1 MLQPEPVC
9 LLIADISGYTSYLAG
24 VELDHAHDIL
34 ADLIGTIVTALRPTF
49 RLAKLEGDAA
59 FVFAPAGKL
68 DASLLLDTVE
78 RCYFGF
84 RRRRRD
90 VRQATSCP
98 CNACVR
104 IPDLN
109 LKFVVHHGMALRQR
123 IAGRE
128 ELLGSDVI
136 VVHRLLKNEI
146 VERLGIGA
154 YALLT
159 QASVD
164 AVAIDPQALGMQ
176 PRAETYEHVGEVG
189 TWVHDLERRW
199 QEEEARQRVF
209 VTPAESWF
217 TVSVSTTAPP
227 QLAWEFL
234 TAPGRRP
241 SWQVGVT
248 EVVLADS
255 TGNRRAVGATN
266 HCVHGTEGGV
276 TEEILDWRPYD
287 YLSDRGTHHTPAGP
301 VKMLE
306 TIELEPTATGTTVH
320 FRYGPPKTAK
330 ERAIMAGLEPMY
342 RGVFAA
348 RMARLVEQLDAETAA
363 RGAAQAEEPELPAP
377 RADGVLAGLA
387 PDAAA
392 GSGSATHAPVGGS

>member
-1 MLQPEPVC
+1 MLHAEPVC

-24 VELDHAHDIL
+24 VELDHAQDIL
-34 ADLIGTIVTALRPTF
+34 ADLIGTVVTALRPTF

-59 FVFAPAGKL
+59 FVFAPAAKL
-68 DASLLLDTVE
+68 DGSLLLDTIE

-90 VRQATSCP
+90 VRQATTCP
-98 CNACVR
+98 CTACLR

-109 LKFVVHHGMALRQR
+109 LKFVVHTGMALRQR

-136 VVHRLLKNEI
+136 VVHRLLKNEV

-164 AVAIDPQALGMQ
+164 AVAVDPAALGMR
-176 PRAETYEHVGEVG
+176 PLAETYEHLGEVG

-209 VTPAESWF
+209 VTPEASWF
-217 TVSVSTTAPP
+217 TVSVVTTAPP

-255 TGNRRAVGATN
+255 PGNRRAVGATT
-266 HCVHGTEGGV
+266 HCRHGADGGV

-287 YLSDRGTHHTPAGP
+287 YVSDRGTHETPAGP

-306 TIELEPTATGTTVH
+306 TIELEPTATGTTIH
-320 FRYGPPKTAK
+320 FRYGQPRTAK
-330 ERAIMAGLEPMY
+330 ERAVMASLEPMY
-342 RGVFAA
+342 RDVFAA
-348 RMARLVEQLDAETAA
+348 RMARLVDLLHAETTA
-363 RGAAQAEEPELPAP
+363 RGAELAGEPELPVA
-377 RADGVLAGLA
+377 RADGVLAGLP
-387 PDAAA
+387 PDDGA
-392 GSGSATHAPVGGS
+392 GEA

>member
-9 LLIADISGYTSYLAG
+9 LLIADISGYTRYLAG
-24 VELDHAHDIL
+24 VELDHSQDIL
-34 ADLIGTIVTALRPTF
+34 ADLIGTVVTALRPTF

-59 FVFAPAGKL
+59 FVFAPAAKL
-68 DASLLLDTVE
+68 DGSLLLDTIE

-109 LKFVVHHGMALRQR
+109 LKFVVHHGLALRHR
-123 IAGRE
+123 IAGRD

-136 VVHRLLKNEI
+136 VVHRLLKNE
-146 VERLGIGA
+146 VAERLGIGA
-154 YALLT
+154 YVLLT
-159 QASVD
+159 QATAD
-164 AVAIDPQALGMQ
+164 AVAIDPAALGMQ
-176 PRAETYEHVGEVG
+176 PLVETYEHLGEVS

-199 QEEEARQRVF
+199 QEEEAHKRVF
-209 VTPAESWF
+209 VTPAASWF
-217 TVSVSTTAPP
+217 TVSVATTAPP

-248 EVVLADS
+248 EVVLAES

-266 HCVHGTEGGV
+266 HCVHGSEGGV
-276 TEEILDWRPYD
+276 VEEILDWRPYD
-287 YLSDRGTHHTPAGP
+287 YLTDNGTHMTPGGP

-306 TIELEPTATGTTVH
+306 TIELEPIATGTTVH
-320 FRYGPPKTAK
+320 FRYGLPRTAK
-330 ERAIMAGLEPMY
+330 ERAIMKGLEPMY
-342 RGVFAA
+342 RDVFAA
-348 RMARLVEQLDAETAA
+348 RMQRLVDQLDAEVATRGTEQA
-363 RGAAQAEEPELPAP
+363 REPELPVS

-387 PDAAA
+387 PDAA
-392 GSGSATHAPVGGS
+392 GHRG